1 MALSLN
7 RHGFVDTRGPK
18 NGHCNICDALG
29 PLTED
34 HVPPKGVLKVPQA
47 DLFHIIEL
55 LSAERPV
62 GKKKRRHMQSGVNF
76 RSLCTRC
83 NSALLGTK
91 YDPAMIEFSNSVTS
105 FLKSALVVPQ
115 IAKAE
120 IVPGSVARSVLGHLF
135 AVGIER
141 RERSPLLREAADYF
155 LDDTLPMPEGMEVY
169 YWVYPYPRQ
178 VAVRDGALLTDFF
191 KSPPIIFW
199 CLKFFPLGFMIT
211 WGNKNPERVL
221 LPRLRDYTLHSGN
234 HPASVPLQFKPVPHQ
249 DWPEAPSDSGAVLY
263 GDGSVGAIPRAG

>member
-18 NGHCNICDALG
+18 NGHCNICDAFG

-34 HVPPKGVLKVPQA
+34 HVPPKGVLKVPQV

-55 LSAERPV
+55 LSAERPA

-76 RSLCTRC
+76 RSLCARC
-83 NSALLGTK
+83 NSTLLGTK
-91 YDPAMIEFSNSVTS
+91 YDPALIEFSNSVKS
-105 FLKSALVVPQ
+105 FLKSAIVIPQ
-115 IAKAE
+115 VA
-120 IVPGSVARSVLGHLF
+120 SVAMTPGAVSRSVLGHLF

-141 RERSPLLREAADYF
+141 RERSPLLQEAADYF
-155 LDDTLPMPEGMEVY
+155 LNDTLPMPEGMEMY
-169 YWVYPYPRQ
+169 YWVYPYRQQ

-199 CLKFFPLGFMIT
+199 CLKYFPLGFMIT

-221 LPRLRDYTLHSGN
+221 LPRLRDYMLHSGN
-234 HPASVPLQFKPVPHQ
+234 HPVKVPLQFKPVPHEY
-249 DWPEAPSDSGAVLY
+249 WPEAPGDSGAVLY
-263 GDGSVGAIPRAG
+263 GDGSVGAIPHSG